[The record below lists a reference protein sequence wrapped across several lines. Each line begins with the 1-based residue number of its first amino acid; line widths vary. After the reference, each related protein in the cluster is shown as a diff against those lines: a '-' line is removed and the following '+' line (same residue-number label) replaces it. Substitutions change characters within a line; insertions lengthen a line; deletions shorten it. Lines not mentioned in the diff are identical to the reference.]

1 MRNKVLFLF
10 VLMLGTMQPSQSQNT
25 AAALTQVSKRESI
38 SKKNQK
44 TVSAQNLADPKVN
57 SIALE
62 SIFKDPTLYPKS
74 GNFGEFAPDGKHFL
88 EFTQNEADKLIPN
101 APVNWSLVKKDIEG
115 KLATSTTLF
124 DSKWFSEIPQQGS
137 YEISGDEKFMVV
149 QYEKQQVYRHSFTA
163 KCYVVDLQ
171 LRKITYIPGRMR
183 YPTLSPDNKRVAYVK
198 DNNVFIYDLMAAEE
212 TQITTDGAE
221 NKIINGAVDWVYEEE
236 FTMDNGMRWSPSG
249 SFLAFYHFDESK
261 VKEFSMDMFNS
272 KELYPSQTHWK
283 YPKAGED
290 NAKVDVHVY
299 ELNSKQTRIAKTGS
313 EKDQYLPRIQWTQ
326 TDQFLSIQRLNRWQN
341 HWELLFCNPL
351 SGDCALILEEVDSA
365 YVEITDNLTFIP
377 KSTQFIYSSEKSG
390 FNHLYLHDYRDC
402 VEKGNVLLNCAATQ
416 RYSKAITS
424 GSFDVIRFLGYVDA
438 TKSIVYSSSEQSML
452 EDHVYCIGLN
462 GKDKKRLTEPGYN
475 YNVNLGPNA
484 LYYTESRSNS
494 SNLPVS
500 EHRLKRM
507 DGKWSKDVELNV
519 AWTEKMASLNLG
531 VVKFGEYATDTT
543 AKGYWETEFWH
554 LSKVNGWDAVT
565 TSAQYQIHKR
575 LMLTQAS
582 YTIYPANFNPA
593 LKYPVLMFV
602 YGGPGSNQVR
612 NQFGS
617 RNFFY
622 HQYLAS
628 KGYMITVVDNRGTGR
643 KGAIFKKSTY
653 LELGLLESEDHAFAA
668 QQMANLPY
676 VEASRI
682 GIWGWS
688 FGGYMS
694 SSAITKH
701 ADVFKAAVAVAPVTH
716 WKFYDNIYTERYLRR
731 PVDNPRGYED
741 NSPLN
746 YTDGIKGNY
755 LLVHGTGDDNVH
767 WQNSAEMIN
776 AMIKSGVRY
785 DAEVYPNRNHGIGDR
800 AASYHLYRRMSEF
813 VLEKL

>member
-1 MRNKVLFLF
+1 MNDVFKRSILIFTLIWSAHLSFAQLEISGNNPSNKSATEAPASLTLERIFRD
-10 VLMLGTMQPSQSQNT
+10 PS
-25 AAALTQVSKRESI
+25 
-38 SKKNQK
+38 
-44 TVSAQNLADPKVN
+44 
-57 SIALE
+57 
-62 SIFKDPTLYPKS
+62 LYPKP

-88 EFTQNEADKLIPN
+88 EFVSEEISKSKPTD
-101 APVNWSLVKKDIEG
+101 PVHWSLLKKDIEG
-115 KLATSTTLF
+115 KNTTATVLF
-124 DSKWFSEIPQQGS
+124 DSKWFSEIPPQGS
-137 YEISGDEKFMVV
+137 YEISSDEKFMVV
-149 QYEKQQVYRHSFTA
+149 QYEKQQVYRHSFTS

-171 LRKITYIPGRMR
+171 SHKITYIPSRMR
-183 YPTLSPDNKRVAYVK
+183 YPTLSPDNKSVAYVK
-198 DNNVFIYDLMAAEE
+198 DNNVFIYDLISGTES
-212 TQITTDGAE
+212 QITTDGAE

-249 SFLAFYHFDESK
+249 NFLAFYHFDESK
-261 VKEFSMDMFNS
+261 VKEFSMDMFNA
-272 KELYPSQTHWK
+272 KALYPSQTHWK

-290 NAKVDVHVY
+290 NARVDVYVY
-299 ELNSKQTRIAKTGS
+299 ELATKQTRIAKTSS

-341 HWELLFCNPL
+341 HWELLFCDPL
-351 SGDCALILEEVDSA
+351 NGDCGLILEEIDSA

-377 KSTQFIYSSEKSG
+377 NSTQFIYSSEKSG
-390 FNHLYLHDYRDC
+390 FNHLYLQDYRDC
-402 VEKGNVLLNCAATQ
+402 IINGKVSPNCAATQ
-416 RYSKAITS
+416 HYSKAITS
-424 GSFDVIRFLGYVDA
+424 GHFDVIRFLGYVNA
-438 TKSIVYSSSEQSML
+438 TKSVVYSSSETSPL
-452 EDHVYCIGLN
+452 EDHVYCIGLY
-462 GKDKKRLTEPGYN
+462 GKGKKRLTQPGFN

-484 LYYTESRSNS
+484 LYYTESRSKNS
-494 SNLPVS
+494 NAPVV
-500 EHRLKRM
+500 EHRIKRM

-519 AWTEKMASLNLG
+519 EWSVRMSSLNLG
-531 VVKFGEYATDTT
+531 LVKFGEYNTDTT

-554 LSKVNGWDAVT
+554 LAKVNGWDAAT
-565 TSAQYQIHKR
+565 ASAEYKVHQQLLSKQI
-575 LMLTQAS
+575 S
-582 YTIYPANFNPA
+582 YSIYPSNYDPSNYDPTK
-593 LKYPVLMFV
+593 KYPVLMFV

-617 RNFFY
+617 RNFLY

-628 KGYMITVVDNRGTGR
+628 QGYFVTVVDNRGTGR

-653 LELGLLESEDHAFAA
+653 LQLGKLESNDHAYAA
-668 QQMANLPY
+668 QQMGLVPY
-676 VEASRI
+676 VDASRI

-731 PVDNPRGYED
+731 PVDNLHGYED

-785 DAEVYPNRNHGIGDR
+785 DSEVYPNRNHGIGDR
-800 AASYHLYRRMSEF
+800 AASFHLYRRMTEF

>member
-1 MRNKVLFLF
+1 MNKSLFIAIILLWGF
-10 VLMLGTMQPSQSQNT
+10 SPVIAIAQPTEPIAS
-25 AAALTQVSKRESI
+25 
-38 SKKNQK
+38 K
-44 TVSAQNLADPKVN
+44 TVEQNPGITLERIFRDP
-57 SIALE
+57 S
-62 SIFKDPTLYPKS
+62 LYPKP
-74 GNFGEFAPDGKHFL
+74 GNFGEFSPDGKHFI
-88 EFTQNEADKLIPN
+88 EFKLDDSPQPSDKTTSNRPIPWQLI
-101 APVNWSLVKKDIEG
+101 KKDIEG
-115 KLATSTTLF
+115 KSNTPIILF
-124 DSKWFSEIPQQGS
+124 DAKRFQEIPPQGS
-137 YEISGDEKFMVV
+137 YEISSDEKFMVV

-163 KCYVVDLQ
+163 KSYVVDLQ
-171 LRKITYIPGRMR
+171 LHKITYIPGRMR

-198 DNNVFIYDLMAAEE
+198 DNNVFIYDLIAGTE

-272 KELYPSQTHWK
+272 KALYPSQTQWK

-290 NAKVDVHVY
+290 NAKVDVHIY
-299 ELNSKQTRIAKTGS
+299 SLSDQQTRIAKTGS
-313 EKDQYLPRIQWTQ
+313 ERDQYLPRIQWTQ

-341 HWELLFCNPL
+341 HWELLFCN
-351 SGDCALILEEVDSA
+351 SANGDCGVALEEIDSA

-377 KSTQFIYSSEKSG
+377 NSTQFIYSSEKSG

-402 VEKGNVLLNCAATQ
+402 VEKGQFQNYCTPTQ
-416 RYSKAITS
+416 RYSKAITT
-424 GSFDVIRFLGYVDA
+424 GNFDVIRFLGYVNA
-438 TKSIVYSSSEQSML
+438 TKSVVYSSSEQSVL

-462 GKDKKRLTEPGYN
+462 GKGKKRLTEPGFN
-475 YNVNLGPNA
+475 YTVALGPNA
-484 LYYTESRSNS
+484 IYYTESRSSN
-494 SNLPVS
+494 SNLPVV
-500 EHRLKRM
+500 EHRIKRL
-507 DGKWSKDVELNV
+507 DGKWSKDVELNA

-531 VVKFGEYATDTT
+531 AVKFGEFNTDTT
-543 AKGYWETEFWH
+543 KTGYWKTEFWN
-554 LSKVNGWDAVT
+554 LATQNGWDAKTAVT
-565 TSAQYQIHKR
+565 QYNAHSALLSKQI
-575 LMLTQAS
+575 S
-582 YTIYPANFNPA
+582 YTIYPANFDANK
-593 LKYPVLMFV
+593 KYPVLMFV

-628 KGYMITVVDNRGTGR
+628 QGYLITVVDNRGTGR

-653 LELGLLESEDHAFAA
+653 LELGLLESTDHAFAA
-668 QQMANLPY
+668 KQMASLPY
-676 VEASRI
+676 VDASRI

-694 SSAITKH
+694 STAITKH
-701 ADVFKAAVAVAPVTH
+701 SDVFKAALAVAPVTH
-716 WKFYDNIYTERYLRR
+716 WKYYDNIYTERYLRR
-731 PVDNPRGYED
+731 PIDNPQGYED

-746 YTDGIKGNY
+746 FTDGIKGNY

-800 AASYHLYRRMSEF
+800 AASYHLYRRMTEF
-813 VLEKL
+813 VLQKL

>member
-1 MRNKVLFLF
+1 MKNRFLPVAILFMGATSYHTIFAQTPVATETSANK
-10 VLMLGTMQPSQSQNT
+10 
-25 AAALTQVSKRESI
+25 LT
-38 SKKNQK
+38 
-44 TVSAQNLADPKVN
+44 
-57 SIALE
+57 LE
-62 SIFKDPTLYPKS
+62 SIFRDPSLYPKP
-74 GNFGEFAPDGKHFL
+74 GNFGEFAPDGKHFIEL
-88 EFTQNEADKLIPN
+88 SVDD
-101 APVNWSLVKKDIEG
+101 APANTPPNWSLIKKDIEG
-115 KLATSTTLF
+115 KSNSTIILF
-124 DSKWFSEIPQQGS
+124 DSKKCDKIPPQGS
-137 YEISGDEKFMVV
+137 YEISSDEKFMVV

-171 LRKITYIPGRMR
+171 SHKITYIPGRMR
-183 YPTLSPDNKRVAYVK
+183 YPTLSPDNKHIAYVK
-198 DNNVFIYDLMAAEE
+198 ENNVYIYDLIAATE

-249 SFLAFYHFDESK
+249 KFLAFYHFDESK

-272 KELYPSQTHWK
+272 KALYPTQTHWK

-290 NAKVDVHVY
+290 NARVDVHIY
-299 ELNSKQTRIAKTGS
+299 ALDDKQTRIAKTNS

-341 HWELLFCNPL
+341 HWELLFCDAINGECGL
-351 SGDCALILEEVDSA
+351 VLEEIDSA

-377 KSTQFIYSSEKSG
+377 NSTQFIYSSEKSG

-402 VEKGNVLLNCAATQ
+402 VEKGHFMHYCTPTQ

-424 GSFDVIRFLGYVDA
+424 GNYDVIRFLGYVEA
-438 TKSIVYSSSEQSML
+438 TKSVVYSSAEQSMID
-452 EDHVYCIGLN
+452 DHVYSIGLN
-462 GKDKKRLTEPGYN
+462 GKNKKRLTEPGFN
-475 YNVNLGPNA
+475 YSINLGPKGI
-484 LYYTESRSNS
+484 YYTESRSIS
-494 SNLPVS
+494 SNRPVV
-500 EHRLKRM
+500 EHRIKRM
-507 DGKWSKDVELNV
+507 DGTWSKDLELNV
-519 AWTEKMASLNLG
+519 AWSDKMMSMNLG
-531 VVKFGEYATDTT
+531 AVKFGDLYTDST
-543 AKGYWETEFWH
+543 KQGYWKTEFWH
-554 LSKVNGWDAVT
+554 LVKENGWDTKTA
-565 TSAQYQIHKR
+565 SEQYKVHEALLSKQI
-575 LMLTQAS
+575 T
-582 YTIYPANFNPA
+582 YTIYPANFDA
-593 LKYPVLMFV
+593 SKKYPVLMFV

-628 KGYMITVVDNRGTGR
+628 QGYLITVVDNRGTGR

-653 LELGLLESEDHAFAA
+653 LELGLLESTDHAYAA
-668 QQMANLPY
+668 KQMASLPY
-676 VEASRI
+676 VDATRI

-701 ADVFKAAVAVAPVTH
+701 GDVFKAAVAVAPVTH

-731 PVDNPRGYED
+731 PIDNVRGYED

-746 YTDGIKGNY
+746 FTDGIKGNY
-755 LLVHGTGDDNVH
+755 LLIHGTGDDNVH

-776 AMIKSGVRY
+776 AMIKSGAQY
-785 DAEVYPNRNHGIGDR
+785 DSEVYPNRNHGIGDR
-800 AASYHLYRRMSEF
+800 AASYHLYRRMTRF
-813 VLEKL
+813 ILEKL

>member
-1 MRNKVLFLF
+1 
-10 VLMLGTMQPSQSQNT
+10 
-25 AAALTQVSKRESI
+25 
-38 SKKNQK
+38 
-44 TVSAQNLADPKVN
+44 
-57 SIALE
+57 
-62 SIFKDPTLYPKS
+62 
-74 GNFGEFAPDGKHFL
+74 
-88 EFTQNEADKLIPN
+88 
-101 APVNWSLVKKDIEG
+101 
-115 KLATSTTLF
+115 
-124 DSKWFSEIPQQGS
+124 
-137 YEISGDEKFMVV
+137 
-149 QYEKQQVYRHSFTA
+149 
-163 KCYVVDLQ
+163 
-171 LRKITYIPGRMR
+171 
-183 YPTLSPDNKRVAYVK
+183 VK
-198 DNNVFIYDLMAAEE
+198 DNNVFIYDLIAGTE

-272 KELYPSQTHWK
+272 KALYPSQTQWK

-290 NAKVDVHVY
+290 NAKVDVHIY
-299 ELNSKQTRIAKTGS
+299 SLSDKQTRIAKTGS

-341 HWELLFCNPL
+341 HWELLFCN
-351 SGDCALILEEVDSA
+351 SANGDCGVALEEIDSA
-365 YVEITDNLTFIP
+365 YIEITDNLTFIP
-377 KSTQFIYSSEKSG
+377 NSTQFIYSSEKSG

-402 VEKGNVLLNCAATQ
+402 VEKGQFQNYCTPTQ
-416 RYSKAITS
+416 RYSKAITT
-424 GSFDVIRFLGYVDA
+424 GNFDVIRFLGYVNA
-438 TKSIVYSSSEQSML
+438 TKSVVYSSSEQSVL

-462 GKDKKRLTEPGYN
+462 GKGKKRLTEPGFN
-475 YNVNLGPNA
+475 YTVALGPNA
-484 LYYTESRSNS
+484 IYYTESRSSN
-494 SNLPVS
+494 SNLPVA
-500 EHRLKRM
+500 EHRIKRL
-507 DGKWSKDVELNV
+507 DGKWSKDVELNA

-531 VVKFGEYATDTT
+531 AVKFGEFNTDTT
-543 AKGYWETEFWH
+543 KTGYWKTEFWN
-554 LSKVNGWDAVT
+554 LATQNGWDAKTAVSQYNAH
-565 TSAQYQIHKR
+565 SALLSKQI
-575 LMLTQAS
+575 S
-582 YTIYPANFNPA
+582 YTIYPANFDANK
-593 LKYPVLMFV
+593 KYPVLMFV

-628 KGYMITVVDNRGTGR
+628 QGYLITVVDNRGTGR

-653 LELGLLESEDHAFAA
+653 LELGLLESTDHAFAA
-668 QQMANLPY
+668 KQMASLPY
-676 VEASRI
+676 VDASRI

-694 SSAITKH
+694 STAITKH
-701 ADVFKAAVAVAPVTH
+701 SDVFKSAVAVAPVTH
-716 WKFYDNIYTERYLRR
+716 WKYYDNIYTERYLRR
-731 PVDNPRGYED
+731 PIDNPLGYED

-746 YTDGIKGNY
+746 FTDGIKGNY

-800 AASYHLYRRMSEF
+800 AASYHLYRRMTEF
-813 VLEKL
+813 VLQKL